1 MRSEA
6 PVYGHCDPRFA
17 AVRDVFTA
25 NLRDGA
31 DLGAAV
37 AFTLDGEPVVDL
49 WGGFLDF
56 KGEHEWQRDT
66 LVNVYSTT
74 KGITAICA
82 HQLVERGLIDLDA
95 PVAEY
100 WPEFAAKG
108 KQDVPV
114 RWLLSHRVGL
124 PAVREPLPHGAL
136 YDWKRFTEA
145 LAGEEPW
152 WEPGTRHG
160 YHAVTFGHLVGEV
173 IRRVSG
179 QSVGAYLRDHLTG
192 PLEADFHIGC
202 GPELDAR
209 IAHLHGNL
217 VGGASSRRG
226 DGASGAKA
234 PAIPDAIRE
243 FMRSMTDPTTMT
255 GAAFGNPR
263 QKPGDVNT
271 RAWRAAEIPAANGHG
286 TARALARIY
295 GALARGGEIDGI
307 RILSPETIDRAIVEQ
322 SNGPD
327 AVLGGMP
334 MRFGLGFMLRSP
346 IMPLS
351 PSPRAFG
358 HPGAGGSI
366 GMADPDARVGFG
378 YTMNKMQMGLVGG
391 AGGFAM
397 LRAFFDAL

>member
-1 MRSEA
+1 MHA
-6 PVYGHCDPRFA
+6 DVPIHGHCDPRFA
-17 AVRDVFTA
+17 AVRDVFIE
-25 NLRDGA
+25 NLRSGA
-31 DLGAAV
+31 DLGSAV
-37 AFTLDGEPVVDL
+37 AFTLDGAPVVDL

-56 KGEHEWQRDT
+56 EREREWQRDT
-66 LVNVYSTT
+66 IVNLYSTT

-82 HQLVERGLIDLDA
+82 HQLVERGLLDLDA

-108 KQDVPV
+108 KESVPV

-145 LAGEEPW
+145 LAGQEPW

-160 YHAVTFGHLVGEV
+160 YHAITYGHLVGEL

-179 QSVGAYLRDHLTG
+179 QSVGEFLRDNVTG
-192 PLEADFHIGC
+192 PLDADFYIGF

-209 IAHLHGNL
+209 TSDLHGNL
-217 VGGASSRRG
+217 IGGSGDRG
-226 DGASGAKA
+226 AAAAGVKL
-234 PAIPDAIRE
+234 PEIPEPLRE
-243 FMRSMTDPTTMT
+243 FMRSMSDPTTMT
-255 GAAFGNPR
+255 GAAFSNPR

-271 RAWRAAEIPAANGHG
+271 REWRAAEIPAANGHG

-295 GALARGGEIDGI
+295 GALARGGEIDGT
-307 RILSPETIDRAIVEQ
+307 RILRAETIDQAIVEQ

-327 AVLGGMP
+327 AVLGGLP

-366 GMADPDARVGFG
+366 GMADPDAKVGFG
-378 YTMNKMQMGLVGG
+378 YTLNKMQMGLVGG

-397 LRAFFDAL
+397 LRAFFEAL

>member
-1 MRSEA
+1 MTAEI
-6 PVYGHCDPRFA
+6 PVHGHCDPRFSK
-17 AVRDVFTA
+17 VRDVFVE
-25 NLRDGA
+25 NFRSGA

-49 WGGFLDF
+49 WGGYLDF
-56 KGEHEWQRDT
+56 DRVSEWQRDT

-74 KGITAICA
+74 KGMTAICA

-108 KQDVPV
+108 KGEIPV
-114 RWLLSHRVGL
+114 RWLLSHRAGL
-124 PAVREPLPHGAL
+124 PGIREPLPHGAL
-136 YDWKRFTEA
+136 YDWDRMAAA
-145 LAGEEPW
+145 LADTEPW
-152 WEPGTRHG
+152 WPPGTQHG
-160 YHAVTFGHLVGEV
+160 YHALTYGHLVGEV

-179 QSVGAYLRDHLTG
+179 QSVGTFFRENVSG
-192 PLEADFHIGC
+192 PLDADFHIGF

-209 IAHLHGNL
+209 TSDLHGSL
-217 VGGASSRRG
+217 V
-226 DGASGAKA
+226 ASGGETSAAGDA
-234 PAIPDAIRE
+234 PAAKVDIPDAIRD
-243 FMRSMTDPTTMT
+243 FMRNMTDPTTMT
-255 GAAFGNPR
+255 GAAFSNPH
-263 QKPGDVNT
+263 QKHGDVNT

-286 TARALARIY
+286 TARSLAHIY
-295 GALARGGEIDGI
+295 GALACGGEVKGT
-307 RILSPETIDRAIVEQ
+307 RILESESIDRAIAEQ

-327 AVLGGMP
+327 AVLGRMP

-351 PSPRAFG
+351 PSKRAFG

-378 YTMNKMQMGLVGG
+378 YTLNKMQMGLVGG

-397 LRAFFDAL
+397 LRAFFEAL